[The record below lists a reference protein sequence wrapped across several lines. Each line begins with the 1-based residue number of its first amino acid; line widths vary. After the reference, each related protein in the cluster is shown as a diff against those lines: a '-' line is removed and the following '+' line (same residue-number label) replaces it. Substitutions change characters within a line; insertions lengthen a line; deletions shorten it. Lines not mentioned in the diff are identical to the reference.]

1 MIMAKVTLCFLRKD
15 NKILMINRNKPPFMG
30 MWNALGGHVEKNETE
45 EMCAI
50 REIYEESGIKVD
62 NIDLI
67 SVSTWNYDDDVIYV
81 YVSTLGDNI
90 DINKYPLKTNEG
102 IIDFK
107 DIDWIIDSKN
117 YGSIDDL
124 KLFIKDIKDN
134 KKNNYHLIYN
144 DSKLVDYIIKKA

>member
-1 MIMAKVTLCFLRKD
+1 MAKVTLCFLRKD